1 MKDKILAYCEN
12 AIYIFLTEIQILLAI
27 AILPSLL
34 AVAIIIL
41 IDEIKEKVSGLGLN
55 ESVRFLG
62 QRKDIDELY
71 QAFDVFLLPSLY
83 EGLPVVGVEA
93 QATGLL
99 CILSDDMTK
108 ETKVLDTTKF
118 LSLNQG
124 AKKWADILLL
134 NFKNERE
141 NNRKEFTDKQFDI
154 KTEASKL
161 KEIYILYSSER

>member
-1 MKDKILAYCEN
+1 M
-12 AIYIFLTEIQILLAI
+12 
-27 AILPSLL
+27 
-34 AVAIIIL
+34 
-41 IDEIKEKVSGLGLN
+41 
-55 ESVRFLG
+55 
-62 QRKDIDELY
+62 
-71 QAFDVFLLPSLY
+71 Y